1 MTKEKVLITGGAG
14 YIGSVL
20 TGHLLE
26 EGYKVTCLDNLHY
39 RQDSL
44 FHLVYDENFNFLYG
58 DVRDERVIKEIVPQF
73 DVIIPLAAIVGMPAA
88 EKKVHDT
95 ISINRNAIT
104 MLNNFRD
111 KGQKLIFPT
120 TNSGYG
126 TKSGEMHCTEET
138 PLEPI
143 SLYGKTKV
151 ETEKYLLESEKDAI
165 TLRLATLFG
174 FSQRMRTDLI
184 VNDFVLK
191 AMRDRYLVVYQP
203 HYKRNFLHVRDAARC
218 FEHCIEN
225 YDSMKNLPYNVGL
238 DGENLSKLELL
249 ERIKKHVPKL
259 EIILGEIGEDPDKR
273 NYIISNDRIIST
285 KFQTKFSLDHGI
297 RELIRGYNVL
307 LSKNIYGNA

>member
-1 MTKEKVLITGGAG
+1 MKKEKVLITGGAG
-14 YIGSVL
+14 YLGAILSEQ
-20 TGHLLE
+20 LLQS
-26 EGYKVTCLDNLHY
+26 GRLVTCLDNLRY

-44 FHLVYDENFNFLYG
+44 FHLVHNENFNFLYG
-58 DVRDERVIKEIVPQF
+58 DVRDERIVKKIVPQF
-73 DVIIPLAAIVGMPAA
+73 DVIIPLAAIVGMPVS
-88 EKKVHDT
+88 EKNMHDT
-95 ISINRNAIT
+95 ISINKGAIT
-104 MLNNFRD
+104 MLNNSRG

-126 TKSGEMHCTEET
+126 TKSGEVHCTEET

-151 ETEKYLLESEKDAI
+151 EAEKYLLESEKDAI

-191 AMRDRYLVVYQP
+191 AMKDGCLVLYQP

-238 DGENLSKLELL
+238 YDENLSKSELS
-249 ERIKKHVPKL
+249 EKIKKHVPKL

-285 KFQTKFSLDHGI
+285 GFQTKFSLDHGI
-297 RELIRGYNVL
+297 KELIRGYNIL
-307 LSKNIYGNA
+307 LSKDIYGNV